1 MGSVRSMIVKSQWNE
16 RGSGASRNQGSCGN
30 KLVFFSCT
38 ILECLSMLCWG
49 ARRTKMLAQMNEKCN
64 LIVGTTHPDRE
75 KQTPELA
82 PE

>member
-1 MGSVRSMIVKSQWNE
+1 MREEVEPAEIKAVVEISWW
-16 RGSGASRNQGSCGN
+16 
-30 KLVFFSCT
+30 FFPVLYWS
-38 ILECLSMLCWG
+38 ISMLCWG

-64 LIVGTTHPDRE
+64 LIVGMTHPDRE